1 MQPTVQ
7 WSDIRP
13 VFIVLMNSLSKK
25 VEQVLSSR
33 ELEILRLIVN
43 GKSNRQIAAD
53 LKLSVNT
60 VRVHRANI
68 MAAVGIHKNT
78 QLVVYAMR
86 IGLLEPPRQAD
97 WE

>member
-1 MQPTVQ
+1 
-7 WSDIRP
+7 
-13 VFIVLMNSLSKK
+13 MNSFSKK
-25 VEQVLSSR
+25 GEPVLTSR
-33 ELEILRLIVN
+33 EREILQLIVN
-43 GKSNRQIAAD
+43 GKSNRQIAAE

-68 MAAVGIHKNT
+68 MEAVGIHKGT

-86 IGLLEPPRQAD
+86 IGLVAPPEHGE

>member
-1 MQPTVQ
+1 
-7 WSDIRP
+7 
-13 VFIVLMNSLSKK
+13 MNSSSKK
-25 VEQVLSSR
+25 REQVLTSR
-33 ELEILRLIVN
+33 EREILQHIVN
-43 GKSNRQIAAD
+43 GKSNRQIARE

-86 IGLLEPPRQAD
+86 IGLVAPPEHGQ
-97 WE
+97 E

>member
-1 MQPTVQ
+1 MK
-7 WSDIRP
+7 
-13 VFIVLMNSLSKK
+13 MNSLSKK
-25 VEQVLSSR
+25 GALTSR
-33 ELEILRLIVN
+33 EREILRLIVD
-43 GKSNRQIAAD
+43 GKSNRQIAAE

-68 MAAVGIHKNT
+68 MAAVGIHKCT

-86 IGLLEPPRQAD
+86 TGLVVPRARAK

>member
-1 MQPTVQ
+1 M
-7 WSDIRP
+7 
-13 VFIVLMNSLSKK
+13 FIVKMNSLSKK
-25 VEQVLSSR
+25 GEQVLTSR

-43 GKSNRQIAAD
+43 GKSNRQIAAE

-68 MAAVGIHKNT
+68 MAAVGIHKST

-86 IGLLEPPRQAD
+86 IGLVAPPEQAD

>member
-1 MQPTVQ
+1 
-7 WSDIRP
+7 
-13 VFIVLMNSLSKK
+13 VFIVKMNSLSKK
-25 VEQVLSSR
+25 GEQVLTSR

-43 GKSNRQIAAD
+43 GKSNRQIAAE

-60 VRVHRANI
+60 VRVHSANI
-68 MAAVGIHKNT
+68 VAAVGIHKST

-86 IGLLEPPRQAD
+86 IGLVAPPEQAE

>member
-1 MQPTVQ
+1 
-7 WSDIRP
+7 
-13 VFIVLMNSLSKK
+13 VFIVKMNSLSKK
-25 VEQVLSSR
+25 GEQVLTSR
-33 ELEILRLIVN
+33 ELEILRFIVN
-43 GKSNRQIAAD
+43 GKSNRPIAAD

-68 MAAVGIHKNT
+68 MAAVGIHKGT

-86 IGLLEPPRQAD
+86 NGLVAPPEQAE

>member
-1 MQPTVQ
+1 M
-7 WSDIRP
+7 
-13 VFIVLMNSLSKK
+13 FIVKMNSLSKK
-25 VEQVLSSR
+25 GEQVLTSR

-43 GKSNRQIAAD
+43 GKSNRQIAAE

-60 VRVHRANI
+60 VRVHSANI
-68 MAAVGIHKNT
+68 VAAVGIHKST

-86 IGLLEPPRQAD
+86 IGLVAPPEQAE

>member
-1 MQPTVQ
+1 
-7 WSDIRP
+7 
-13 VFIVLMNSLSKK
+13 MNSSSKK
-25 VEQVLSSR
+25 GEQVLTSR
-33 ELEILRLIVN
+33 EREILRHIVN
-43 GKSNRQIAAD
+43 GKSNRQIAAE

-68 MAAVGIHKNT
+68 MAAVGIHKST

-86 IGLLEPPRQAD
+86 IGLVAPPGHGE